1 MTRMS
6 KKGKRRALSPRKTHY
21 KLFEKTG
28 PKKDALPAGYRE
40 HDNALKGEHASLGY
54 IPKIK

>member
-6 KKGKRRALSPRKTHY
+6 KKGKRRALSPRKNHY
-21 KLFEKTG
+21 PLFEKTG
-28 PKKDALPAGYRE
+28 PKKDDLPAGYRE
-40 HDNALKGEHASLGY
+40 HVNSLNEEHTSLGY